1 MKSALPIICS
11 AQNAIVAGFF
21 LRISVAVWNSFYGP
35 SFGAGPD
42 AGGYHLG
49 AVSYSNGMSLGVFQI
64 SSIYMY
70 ALGTFYS
77 WTAPSLFLGS
87 ALSCTAWL
95 GSAILLFRMAKLLML
110 NDSQQFLVALIY
122 ALLPSSI
129 LITSVTLREAYQLLA
144 VNLVIYSALKI
155 YLEKSIY
162 YWILMLTGVVFMGM
176 LHGGLIVAGFS
187 VAAITFLVIFFDK
200 RESLS
205 LIRLS
210 LVTFTLLLVTYVG
223 SSIFL
228 ELAFNVNT
236 SLGEA
241 IQARH
246 DSWQKAARASYS
258 IGLRIHSDIDLL
270 LFIPAAL
277 FNYLFQPFPW
287 RAETTLDWALVIE
300 NLFRGYLLYRAIANL
315 LYSSGEKKMAI
326 GLVFSAYL
334 AIEIIWALGTINW
347 GTAVRHHIPA
357 FGLLLLCSF
366 TFPGNGTLKI
376 LKY

>member
-1 MKSALPIICS
+1 
-11 AQNAIVAGFF
+11 
-21 LRISVAVWNSFYGP
+21 
-35 SFGAGPD
+35 
-42 AGGYHLG
+42 
-49 AVSYSNGMSLGVFQI
+49 
-64 SSIYMY
+64 
-70 ALGTFYS
+70 
-77 WTAPSLFLGS
+77 
-87 ALSCTAWL
+87 
-95 GSAILLFRMAKLLML
+95 
-110 NDSQQFLVALIY
+110 
-122 ALLPSSI
+122 LPSSI

-162 YWILMLTGVVFMGM
+162 YWILMLMGVVLMGM

-187 VAAITFLVIFFDK
+187 IIAITSLAFFFDK
-200 RESLS
+200 RKSPS
-205 LIRLS
+205 LIGLA
-210 LVTFTLLLVTYVG
+210 LVTIALLLVTYVG
-223 SSIFL
+223 SSVFL

-236 SLGEA
+236 GLGEA

-287 RAETTLDWALVIE
+287 RATTFLDWALVME
-300 NLFRGYLLYRAIANL
+300 NLLRGYLLYRAIANL
-315 LYSSGEKKMAI
+315 LYLSGEKKIAI